1 MVSLFNQADALA
13 APIAINSPW
22 RLLEM
27 KRVTAFICATL
38 MVGFVG
44 CNQAPAP
51 TPVVDTSAAD
61 QAAIRAL
68 EDKFAAA
75 FNAKDVNSIMALY
88 ASGDDLVVFDL
99 VPPRQ
104 YTGWAAYKKDW
115 EDTFAMFPGPVQ
127 CQLNDLV
134 VTVGGDVAYGHSIQ
148 SVTLTDK
155 KGKKVSATVRVTDG
169 YKKVNG
175 QWVIAHEHV
184 SIPVEMTTMKGV
196 PDSK

>member
-1 MVSLFNQADALA
+1 MLNGRALLCAALA
-13 APIAINSPW
+13 AGLAG
-22 RLLEM
+22 
-27 KRVTAFICATL
+27 CAS
-38 MVGFVG
+38 
-44 CNQAPAP
+44 APAP
-51 TPVVDTSAAD
+51 APVVDTSTAD

-75 FNAKDVNSIMALY
+75 FNAKDSNAIMALY
-88 ASGDDLVVFDL
+88 SSSDDLVVFDV

-115 EDTFAMFPGPVQ
+115 DDTFAAYPGPLVF
-127 CQLNDLV
+127 QLNDLA
-134 VTVGGDVAYGHSIQ
+134 VTVGSDVAYSHSIQ
-148 SVTLTDK
+148 SVTMTDK
-155 KGKKVSATVRVTDG
+155 KGKKVNMTVRVTDG

-184 SIPVEMTTMKGV
+184 SIPVDEATMKGI